1 MIDPDG
7 HTVSSRNLVL
17 LAMLLVL
24 PLAGCGARVVS
35 KPAVDPGAKATKEV
49 PANLPN
55 WLGNS
60 HRNFYGSGP
69 WQDGPLEVIWE
80 FETGFIT
87 GHLHEDPWGGT
98 SWPGQPSVDGTRVY
112 FPSADGNLYCLNTR
126 DGSIVWQYKAKDSF
140 KATPVII
147 YAWMLPAARRLTV
160 TTISRCLLRAQ
171 PHSLVVIGRSISK
184 GYL

>member
-35 KPAVDPGAKATKEV
+35 KTAVDPGAKATKEV

-69 WQDGPLEVIWE
+69 WQDGPLEIIWE

-87 GHLHEDPWGGT
+87 GH
-98 SWPGQPSVDGTRVY
+98 
-112 FPSADGNLYCLNTR
+112 
-126 DGSIVWQYKAKDSF
+126 
-140 KATPVII
+140 
-147 YAWMLPAARRLTV
+147 
-160 TTISRCLLRAQ
+160 
-171 PHSLVVIGRSISK
+171 
-184 GYL
+184 